1 MTTLTRAE
9 VLTGTTKKTEFF
21 SDFLNSFAKSPVGN
35 QLARVTNEKS
45 VNQSLKNLILT
56 NLGERFFQPNIG
68 SNVYNTLFEPNFQE
82 SMGTLELYIQ
92 NTIKN
97 NEPRVNLINVRVTN
111 IFNVNSVSKENE
123 LEITIFYNLINN
135 PEPINLSF
143 ILKRVR

>member
-1 MTTLTRAE
+1 MPTLTRAE
-9 VLTGTTKKTEFF
+9 TLTGTTKKSEFF

-56 NLGERFFQPNIG
+56 NLGERMFQPNIG
-68 SNVYNTLFEPNFQE
+68 SNVYDTLFEPNYKE
-82 SMGTLELYIQ
+82 STGALELYIQ

-97 NEPRVNLINVRVTN
+97 NEPRVNLLQVIVR
-111 IFNVNSVSKENE
+111 NSYTLGASLGENE
-123 LEITIFYNLINN
+123 IEINIFYNLINN